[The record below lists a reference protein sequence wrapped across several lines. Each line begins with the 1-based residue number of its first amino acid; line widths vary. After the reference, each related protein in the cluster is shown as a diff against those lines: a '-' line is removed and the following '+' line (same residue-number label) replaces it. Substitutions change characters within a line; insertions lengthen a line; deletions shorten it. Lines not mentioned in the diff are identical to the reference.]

1 MALFEMIIKSVYAG
15 QQCINRWNYASSG
28 TPAAVSLSF
37 ALASAA
43 GCIPAGEPPVFPA
56 DTMFDKIRKITATNV
71 EFREVIV
78 NNVYTL
84 TDFYTTAFPDNTNGS
99 AGGGAANQSFVA
111 SGFRTNQTR
120 RDVGRGFK
128 RFVGVP
134 DGFTGVNNSLNPTHL
149 EAMNILRAAMSANL
163 TYNDEGNTITF
174 NPVICSKDK
183 VTLPSGR
190 FTYRYYPTLTEQM
203 NHTATGI
210 LWEIYD
216 TTRSQTSRQIGKGN

>member
-1 MALFEMIIKSVYAG
+1 MPLFELVLKSVYAG
-15 QQCINRWNYASSG
+15 QECINRWNYNSSG

-43 GCIPAGEPPVFPA
+43 GMIAAGEPPAFPS
-56 DTMFDKIRKITATNV
+56 DTMFSKIRNITATNV

-84 TDFYTTAFPDNTNGS
+84 TDFYTTAFPDNTLGT

-134 DGFTGVNNSLNPTHL
+134 DGFTGVNNTLNPTHL
-149 EAMNILRAAMSANL
+149 EAMNILRAAMSLNL

-174 NPVICSKDK
+174 SPVICGKEK
-183 VTLPSGR
+183 YTTPSGK
-190 FTYRYYPTLTEQM
+190 FAYRYYPSLVQQLD
-203 NHTATGI
+203 HTATGI

-216 TTRSQTSRQIGKGN
+216 TTRSQTSRQIGKGS